1 MPINIEIVRVEVE
14 NKGKYQQASVI
25 YKGSD
30 GKVANKSVVSFV
42 NKEVYAKLKDA
53 QPGDLFEV
61 ESEKDD
67 KGYWQWTGVV
77 AAGKN
82 VGGKADGTLPAVGKV
97 SPRSTYETPEERAS
111 KQIYIV
117 RQSSISASIALL
129 KDVKH
134 TPSVEEVI
142 ETAKAFEK
150 YVFSQEPL
158 IEAEVI

>member
-1 MPINIEIVRVEVE
+1 MTINIEIVRVEVE

-42 NKEVYAKLKDA
+42 NKEVYTKLKDA

-67 KGYWQWTGVV
+67 KGYWQWTKVNGV
-77 AAGKN
+77 GKN
-82 VGGKADGTLPAVGKV
+82 VGGTAPAVGKV
-97 SPRSTYETPEERAS
+97 SPRSTYETPEERAA

-158 IEAEVI
+158 LEVEVV